1 MRPPML
7 HTAYKVD
14 KVRNKYGDYEGSTEN
29 ALPCHFREITALID
43 GLADNIQSDALAWFM
58 PDSGIVKG
66 DVISFESTLYKVERL
81 TKARRLRSTN
91 VEFIKTELMRYK
103 S

>member
-1 MRPPML
+1 MKPPML
-7 HTAYKVD
+7 HTAYKVT
-14 KVRNKYGDYEGSTEN
+14 KVRNKYGDYEGNDQT

-43 GLADNIQSDALAWFM
+43 GLADTIQSDALAWFE
-58 PDSGIVKG
+58 PESGVVKG
-66 DVISFESTLYKVERL
+66 DVISFEDTLYKVERL
-81 TKARRLRSTN
+81 TKARKLRSTN